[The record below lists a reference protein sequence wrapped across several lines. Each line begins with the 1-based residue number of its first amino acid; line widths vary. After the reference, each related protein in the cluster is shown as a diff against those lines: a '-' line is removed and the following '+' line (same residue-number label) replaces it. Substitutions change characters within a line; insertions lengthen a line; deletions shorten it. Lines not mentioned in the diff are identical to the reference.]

1 MITDNENSDMPD
13 RMNIWTTFGGYALGA
28 VIIFLMFYLAL
39 PATSLN

>member
-13 RMNIWTTFGGYALGA
+13 RMNIWTTLGGYVLGA
-28 VIIFLMFYLAL
+28 VIVFIMFQWAL